1 MNGILST
8 DENCY
13 DYGRHKNS
21 AGIIVV
27 RTVDRCAYIWLWKSS
42 LFCGDYLWRG
52 GGEAP
57 GAFKEQK
64 WAEGGYKMSRR

>member
-1 MNGILST
+1 MCIYLVVEVLLILWGLSM
-8 DENCY
+8 E
-13 DYGRHKNS
+13 G
-21 AGIIVV
+21 
-27 RTVDRCAYIWLWKSS
+27 
-42 LFCGDYLWRG
+42 G